1 MPGPILHVGASVQC
15 LHGGQATPTSFVPRV
30 TFGTLAAATIAAPY
44 SVVAC
49 PFAPPGGNGPC
60 VTGPWIV
67 GASRVFVLSQPVAIM
82 TGGSTTTPSATPLL
96 PVSAQLRV
104 TAT

>member
-1 MPGPILHVGASVQC
+1 MPGPVLHVGASVQC
-15 LHGGQATPTSFVPRV
+15 THGGQATPTSFVPRV
-30 TFGTLAAATIAAPY
+30 AVSTQAVATIAAPY
-44 SVVAC
+44 SVAAC
-49 PFAPPGGNGPC
+49 PYAPPGGNGPC

-67 GASRVFVLSQPVAIM
+67 GAARVKVFGQPVAIM
-82 TGGSTTTPSATPLL
+82 TGSSTTTPSATPLL